1 MNTLSQLL
9 SVRSAH
15 SRSANVELDKSQ
27 ESLNRY
33 IPTGRSLEV
42 VSRVVESLK
51 STQGCRSF
59 SIIGPYGSG
68 KSSFVV
74 FLGALLRGVTDEGSK
89 IAWKALNHT
98 NATVAASFKK
108 ALSNS
113 DRSFLLGCA
122 TAQREPINDT
132 VQRCIQVALK
142 GNRKGFNFDGKLI
155 AKLDKSGCSGK
166 ELLVLVQEILKRRP
180 LLIAIDEFGKNLES
194 FTDAPSASDLFVLQ
208 QLAELAQADTNNPL
222 ILITLQHLSFNEYVT
237 GISFSGRKELSKIQG
252 RFEEIPYN
260 DSPEQYRRLVAEVF
274 YEHKSS
280 LVSEVDTWFSKRK
293 NKFAKLELD
302 SLFKDTST
310 KKSFPLHP
318 ISLLCLPELC
328 NRFGQNERT
337 LFSFLTSNEPLSVRS
352 FVKSANLGAA
362 GELPFVR
369 LDHIYDYFIRSA
381 SNTVGSAELASRLI
395 EIETRVRD
403 SQGLGSYREC
413 VLKSVG
419 VLNLVAAGGTTR
431 SSGDTLAMAI
441 HDCLLEDDAA
451 KPLREALIDLEEK
464 GLITYREFADEYR
477 IWSGTDFGLRQRLQ
491 EVRREAKLTP
501 LDQVLNAAVSMS
513 PLVANRHSQNTGIL
527 RVFNRT
533 FASRILSDSLVP
545 ENKSVYDGAIVYW
558 VTTEEPFFEFT
569 GNLKKPLLVGTTTA
583 RALDELSVAAIEA
596 FAVEKVTNDAIAE
609 NADWV
614 ARKELAERSS
624 HCRQKLL
631 ALIDSAWSSSEATW
645 RLLNPQFEK
654 LPKKQGVLKILSQ
667 VCDSIYDKSPSVNNE
682 TISRRILTAQGARA
696 RRILTEG
703 ILKNSDKPSFGIEG
717 HGPEKSIY
725 DAVFSAT
732 GLHDVGS
739 KAKSPGFDFS
749 FRLDKS
755 WAGVAEQMREFLQ
768 LAKSSR
774 RNLQDLSESLQSPP
788 IGLKEGLINL
798 LLVVLVHTNS
808 KTLLLYEHGSLVVEL
823 NDATVERLLR
833 NPDHFAVKSLGL
845 ESSKSGNA
853 IEVIANALGLSATG
867 SGLTLLDVSRK
878 LYRDVLSLPAYALN
892 IVSKLSPEAVEA
904 RRVIKAATEL
914 DVLLYE
920 SLPTALH
927 LKSLIST
934 GKELQHVAVK
944 EFADLL
950 ANTIQELKDAYPN
963 LLKEV
968 RDRMGK
974 ELRPPLRQGMQLRKT
989 LEVQAAL
996 LKDLVLDKKL
1006 KAFVGGALRENLSE
1020 DEWTENL
1027 AMIIADGLPPRSWT
1041 EETLTHFGFSL
1052 TETCRAFGRL
1062 NVLLLTSAQSAEDDL
1077 SMFQVTVTQRG
1088 GREQSHT
1095 ISAKKS
1101 EMLELESYLEDVF
1114 DRANKALGS
1123 EFPVREVLLAI
1134 LSTDTE
1140 EPIEEIKTEREEA
1153 SGQ

>member
-1 MNTLSQLL
+1 MSALNQLL
-9 SVRSAH
+9 KVRSAH
-15 SRSANVELDKSQ
+15 SRSTNVELDKSQ

-74 FLGALLRGVTDEGSK
+74 FLGALLRGFTDEGSK
-89 IAWKALNHT
+89 LAWKALSQT
-98 NATVAASFKK
+98 NATVAGSLRK
-108 ALSNS
+108 ALSNT
-113 DRSFLLGCA
+113 DRPFLLGCA

-142 GNRKGFNFDGKLI
+142 GNRKGFNFD
-155 AKLDKSGCSGK
+155 AKLMAKLEKSGCSGK
-166 ELLVLVQEILKRRP
+166 ELVVLVQEILKRRP
-180 LLIAIDEFGKNLES
+180 LFIAIDEFGKNLES

-208 QLAELAQADTNNPL
+208 QLAELAQAETNNPL

-274 YEHKSS
+274 YGHESS
-280 LVSEVDTWFSKRK
+280 LVSKVDAWFSSRK
-293 NKFAKLELD
+293 SKFVKLELD
-302 SLFKDTST
+302 SLIKDVST

-352 FVKSANLGAA
+352 FVKTASFTPTKD
-362 GELPFVR
+362 LPFVR

-381 SNTVGSAELASRLI
+381 SNTVGTAELASRLI

-403 SQGLGSYREC
+403 SQGLGSYRES

-441 HDCLLEDDAA
+441 HDCLLDDEGA
-451 KPLREALIDLEEK
+451 KPLREALVDLEEK

-491 EVRREAKLTP
+491 EARREAKLTP
-501 LDQVLNAAVSMS
+501 LDQVLNASVSMP
-513 PLVANRHSQNTGIL
+513 PLVANRHSQKTGIL
-527 RVFNRT
+527 RVFSRT
-533 FASRILSDSLVP
+533 FSSRTLSDALVP

-569 GNLKKPLLVGTTTA
+569 GNSKKPLLVGRTTA
-583 RALDELSVAAIEA
+583 KALEELSVAAIEA
-596 FAVEKVTNDAIAE
+596 FAVKKVTDDAIAE
-609 NADWV
+609 SADWV

-631 ALIDSAWSSSEATW
+631 ALIDSAWSNSDSTW
-645 RLLNPQFEK
+645 RLLNPKFEK
-654 LPKKQGVLKILSQ
+654 LPKKQSVLKNLSQ
-667 VCDSIYDKSPSVNNE
+667 VCDSIYDKSPSVYNE
-682 TISRRILTAQGARA
+682 TISRRILTGQGARA
-696 RRILTEG
+696 RRMLTEG
-703 ILKNSDKPSFGIEG
+703 ILTNSDKPSLNIQG

-725 DAVFSAT
+725 DAIFAAT
-732 GLHDVGS
+732 GLHSLGS

-749 FRLDKS
+749 FPLDRS
-755 WAGVAEQMREFLQ
+755 WAGVAQQVGEFLG
-768 LAKSSR
+768 LAKMSR
-774 RNLQDLSESLQSPP
+774 LNLQDLSECLQSPP
-788 IGLKEGLINL
+788 IGLKDGLINL
-798 LLVVLVHTNS
+798 LLVVLVHANS

-833 NPDHFAVKSLGL
+833 NPDHFAVKNLGI

-853 IEVIANALGLSATG
+853 IEVIANSLGLISSDGA
-867 SGLTLLDVSRK
+867 LTLLDVSRK
-878 LYRDVLSLPAYALN
+878 LYRDVLTLPAYALN
-892 IVSKLSPEAVEA
+892 IVSKLTPEAVEV
-904 RRVIKAATEL
+904 RRAIKAATEL

-920 SLPTALH
+920 SLPIALNIKT
-927 LKSLIST
+927 LKSP
-934 GKELQHVAVK
+934 GKEVPQVAII
-944 EFADLL
+944 EFADAL
-950 ANTIQELKDAYPN
+950 ANKIRELKDAYPN
-963 LLKEV
+963 LLMEV
-968 RDRMGK
+968 RDRMGS

-989 LEVQAAL
+989 LEAQAAF

-1006 KAFVGGALRENLSE
+1006 KAFVGGVLRENLSE

-1062 NVLLLTSAQSAEDDL
+1062 NALLLTSAQSDEDDL

-1088 GREQSHT
+1088 GREHSRT
-1095 ISAKKS
+1095 VSAKKS
-1101 EMLELESYLEDVF
+1101 EMTELESYLEGVF
-1114 DRANKALGS
+1114 DKAKTALGS
-1123 EFPVREVLLAI
+1123 EFPVREVMLAI

-1140 EPIEEIKTEREEA
+1140 EAFEEIKTEREEA
-1153 SGQ
+1153 SG